1 MRLNLYRVKAQVD
14 DGMERFNTSAY
25 IFAAS
30 MEDAKVYFRQRFF
43 EDDIVDIYIAERIEP
58 KEGLVL

>member
-14 DGMERFNTSAY
+14 DGMELFNSGAY

-30 MEDAKVYFRQRFF
+30 VEDAKAYFRQRFF